1 MVIVMLGF
9 AVVLLQPPLV
19 LFLIFFI
26 YAISG
31 AVLTLTKLRKHR
43 EERKAL
49 MESESGNT
57 DETDEIP
64 TKGDND

>member
-19 LFLIFFI
+19 LFLIFFA

-31 AVLTLTKLRKHR
+31 PVMTLMKLKQHR
-43 EERKAL
+43 EDRKSVSEA
-49 MESESGNT
+49 ESVE
-57 DETDEIP
+57 DE
-64 TKGDND
+64 KNV